1 MYGADIRLETLLV
14 LSNPTLRLSSD
25 NLITLDPSTTEL
37 VLSKLPEDY
46 LKALLTNSTKLLAF
60 PEALKDAEAA
70 IKIDPT
76 FIKAYIRKALVQ
88 QGMKDNTAALETLQK
103 GTEADVDKQVSLPWH
118 SFVGD

>member
-103 GTEADVDKQVSLPWH
+103 GTEADVDKQVCFP
-118 SFVGD
+118 